1 MTGRTSKGFTL
12 AEIVIVMAIVGFV
25 LIGVGQ
31 LILDTARTSFITAEK
46 LDINADVRQ
55 FTLEMAE
62 NARAANHFLIYRSFN
77 PGDRNEFDDRLRDG
91 ESGDLLVLVYLERL
105 PGINQSTTSQFYT
118 RIVGYFRDGDPSNPD
133 TEGPVKRFEKRFH
146 DPNGPVP
153 PGSSGPYVLA
163 GKDFDQLEKLIADLP
178 VSGDYP
184 TVVQLSRGLSNGQLF
199 YNYLDRNIMIKAQI
213 IHGNVAKRITDTYN
227 YSVSPRG

>member
-1 MTGRTSKGFTL
+1 MKLKGTRKSGYTL

-31 LILDTARTSFITAEK
+31 LLLDTARTSFITAEK

-55 FTLEMAE
+55 FTLEMAH

-77 PGDRNEFDDRLRDG
+77 AADRNGFDDRLRDG
-91 ESGDLLVLVYLERL
+91 ESGDLLVLVFLE
-105 PGINQSTTSQFYT
+105 PWPNVNSPEHYT
-118 RIVGYFRDGDPSNPD
+118 RIVGYFREGDPANPSS
-133 TEGPVKRFEKRFH
+133 EGPVKRFDMRFH

-153 PGSSGPYVLA
+153 PGSSGPYVNA
-163 GKDFDQLEKLIADLP
+163 GEHVDQLERTLAGLS
-178 VSGDYP
+178 VSGNYP
-184 TVVQLSRGLSNGQLF
+184 TVVQLSRGLSDGQLF
-199 YNYLDRNIMIKAQI
+199 YNYFDRSILIKAQI

-227 YSVSPRG
+227 YTVSPRG